1 MTSIPVGFLWAHYLI
16 FQPVFQNNNLGG
28 VAQRLEQWLHKPCVG
43 GSSPPSATLS
53 KIIIYMLN
61 SGKNFIY
68 ILKILLLN
76 ILVFSNIHSQKGLT
90 IFSGYNMSTIKYNDN
105 KIGDQ
110 IDISARNGSNIG
122 LEYRFPRL
130 IVGAGFLQRG
140 SKLKEA
146 TTINIGGIDYEIEIS
161 GYEVYNYAAAHIFYP
176 ISINEQ
182 IEVFGGMQVGSSLG
196 GTSVAK
202 LSFTEFN
209 SSQSDEIDM
218 KPKGFGLDAGL
229 QFGVDYMLNHRF
241 GLRSSYYMGM
251 TNVRDTLSN
260 NLNFKNSTISLSA
273 IIKLKGLRKK
283 PNIEK
288 PVSKIN
294 TKSRLLLPENAIAV
308 RLEGRLGSSIK
319 SQSKVTL
326 GYGLRDDISIGISN
340 SNYLN
345 TFDFFARTNYLNKLI
360 DKFGYP
366 INLVYNSVISKHLD
380 KTVIIDEH
388 DKLNFLHQLIIE
400 YKSKSNVL
408 FKLCPTYVHKN
419 IVDTKLEPKGYP
431 WDIWF
436 IETGLDWFFRENVQL
451 YTSMIQQITDLD
463 ISEGSKSSIKVGLQ
477 YYINSVGFDL
487 SITNLYHLHGTAIAD
502 DIGINNYDEKLRL
515 GFQINKMFN

>member
-1 MTSIPVGFLWAHYLI
+1 MLIRYTKYLI
-16 FQPVFQNNNLGG
+16 NSPKIFLFIILFSISLN
-28 VAQRLEQWLHKPCVG
+28 AQTRRYEGKK
-43 GSSPPSATLS
+43 
-53 KIIIYMLN
+53 KIKNKN
-61 SGKNFIY
+61 SI
-68 ILKILLLN
+68 
-76 ILVFSNIHSQKGLT
+76 SNISAQKGLT
-90 IFSGYNMSTIKYNDN
+90 IIGGNNMSTIKYNDN
-105 KIGDQ
+105 KIGNQ
-110 IDISARNGSNIG
+110 IDISAQNGSNIG

-146 TTINIGGIDYEIEIS
+146 TTINIGGVDYEIEIS

-176 ISINEQ
+176 ISISEQ
-182 IEVFGGMQVGSSLG
+182 IEVFGGVQVGSSLG

-229 QFGVDYMLNHRF
+229 QFGADYMLNHRF
-241 GLRSSYYMGM
+241 GLRSSYYLGM

-283 PNIEK
+283 SNIEK

-294 TKSRLLLPENAIAV
+294 TKSRLILPTKA
-308 RLEGRLGSSIK
+308 LEIQMAGRIGSDTDTR
-319 SQSKVTL
+319 SKVAIE
-326 GYGLRDDISIGISN
+326 YGLRDDISIGISN

-360 DKFGYP
+360 DKFDYP
-366 INLVYNSVISKHLD
+366 INIVYNSIISTQMD
-380 KTVIIDEH
+380 KPVIIDEL

-400 YKSKSNVL
+400 YNIKSNIR
-408 FKLCPTYVHKN
+408 FKLCPTYIHKN
-419 IVDTKLEPKGYP
+419 IADTKLEPKGYP

-436 IETGLDWFFRENVQL
+436 LETGIDWIFKNNIEIYGNLIQQMTDTEISQGSQ
-451 YTSMIQQITDLD
+451 TSMKI
-463 ISEGSKSSIKVGLQ
+463 GLQ
-477 YYINSVGFDL
+477 YFIKTISLDL
-487 SITNLYHLHGTAIAD
+487 SITDLYHLHGTAIID
-502 DIGINNYDEKLRL
+502 DLGVNNYTENLRM

>member
-1 MTSIPVGFLWAHYLI
+1 MHRPKTKYL
-16 FQPVFQNNNLGG
+16 FYY
-28 VAQRLEQWLHKPCVG
+28 
-43 GSSPPSATLS
+43 S
-53 KIIIYMLN
+53 KILILIIIFSLSLN
-61 SGKNFIY
+61 AQTRRYEGKKK
-68 ILKILLLN
+68 LKNKNSI
-76 ILVFSNIHSQKGLT
+76 SNISAQKGLT
-90 IFSGYNMSTIKYNDN
+90 IIGGQNMSKIEYNDDDIS
-105 KIGDQ
+105 KQ
-110 IDISARNGSNIG
+110 IDIDSRNGFNIG

-229 QFGVDYMLNHRF
+229 QFGADYMLNHRF
-241 GLRSSYYMGM
+241 GLRSSYYLGM
-251 TNVRDTLSN
+251 TDVRDTLSN
-260 NLNFKNSTISLSA
+260 NLNFKNNTLNLSA

-288 PVSKIN
+288 PAAKIN
-294 TKSRLLLPENAIAV
+294 SKSRLLLPPKA
-308 RLEGRLGSSIK
+308 LEAQMAGRIGSDTDT
-319 SQSKVTL
+319 QSKFAIE
-326 GYGLRDDISIGISN
+326 YGLRDDITIGISN

-360 DKFGYP
+360 DKFDYP
-366 INLVYNSVISKHLD
+366 INIVYNSIISTQMD
-380 KTVIIDEH
+380 KPVIIDEL

-400 YKSKSNVL
+400 YNIKSNIRL
-408 FKLCPTYVHKN
+408 KLSPTYIHKN
-419 IVDTKLEPKGYP
+419 IADTKLEPEGYP

-436 IETGLDWFFRENVQL
+436 LETGIDWIFKNNIEIYGNLIQQMTDTDISQGSQ
-451 YTSMIQQITDLD
+451 TSMKI
-463 ISEGSKSSIKVGLQ
+463 GLQ
-477 YYINSVGFDL
+477 YFIKTISLDL
-487 SITNLYHLHGTAIAD
+487 SITDLYHLHGTAIID
-502 DIGINNYDEKLRL
+502 DLGVNDYTENLRM

>member
-1 MTSIPVGFLWAHYLI
+1 MLIRYTKYLI
-16 FQPVFQNNNLGG
+16 NSPKIFLFIILFSISLN
-28 VAQRLEQWLHKPCVG
+28 AQTRRYEGKK
-43 GSSPPSATLS
+43 
-53 KIIIYMLN
+53 KIKNKN
-61 SGKNFIY
+61 SI
-68 ILKILLLN
+68 
-76 ILVFSNIHSQKGLT
+76 SNISAQKGLT
-90 IFSGYNMSTIKYNDN
+90 IIGGNNMSTIKYNDN
-105 KIGDQ
+105 KIGNQ
-110 IDISARNGSNIG
+110 IDISAQNGSNIG

-146 TTINIGGIDYEIEIS
+146 TTINIGGVDYEIEIS

-176 ISINEQ
+176 ISISEQ
-182 IEVFGGMQVGSSLG
+182 IEVFGGVQVGSSLG

-229 QFGVDYMLNHRF
+229 QFGADYMLNHRF
-241 GLRSSYYMGM
+241 GLRSSYYLGM

-288 PVSKIN
+288 PAPKIN
-294 TKSRLLLPENAIAV
+294 SKSRLILPTKA
-308 RLEGRLGSSIK
+308 LEIQMAGRIGSDTDTR
-319 SQSKVTL
+319 SKVAIE
-326 GYGLRDDISIGISN
+326 YGLRDDISIGISN

-360 DKFGYP
+360 DKFDYP
-366 INLVYNSVISKHLD
+366 INIVYNSIISTQMD
-380 KTVIIDEH
+380 KPVIIDEL

-400 YKSKSNVL
+400 YNIKSNIR
-408 FKLCPTYVHKN
+408 FKLCPTYIHKN
-419 IVDTKLEPKGYP
+419 IADTKLEPKGYP

-436 IETGLDWFFRENVQL
+436 LETGIDWIFKNNIEIYGNLIQQMTDTDISQGSQ
-451 YTSMIQQITDLD
+451 TSMKI
-463 ISEGSKSSIKVGLQ
+463 GLQ
-477 YYINSVGFDL
+477 YFIKTISLDL
-487 SITNLYHLHGTAIAD
+487 SITDLYHLHGTAIID
-502 DIGINNYDEKLRL
+502 DLGVNNYTENLRM